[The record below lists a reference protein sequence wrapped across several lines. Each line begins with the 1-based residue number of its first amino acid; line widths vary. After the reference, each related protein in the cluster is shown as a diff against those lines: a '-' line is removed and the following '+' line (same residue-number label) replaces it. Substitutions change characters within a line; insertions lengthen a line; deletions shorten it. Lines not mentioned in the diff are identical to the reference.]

1 MLIRGQIRPQP
12 WIPQILEPCVAD
24 FRSPSATML
33 RQLREAQDCDCVY
46 AGMKQAQFGGFDW
59 FGLLRAEL
67 RVALNLPLVSRE
79 WGNGVQ
85 S

>member
-1 MLIRGQIRPQP
+1 
-12 WIPQILEPCVAD
+12 
-24 FRSPSATML
+24 ML

-67 RVALNLPLVSRE
+67 KVALNLPLVSRE

-85 S
+85 L